1 MTDTIQ
7 TPADTADTDAS
18 EAVPAEEFLHLHPAD
33 IIIGSNVR
41 TDVRADHKEFC
52 KSIKERGVLEA
63 VTVYRNEDGQYVL
76 LRGQRR
82 TITAAKVG
90 TPTGLI
96 PARVVPQPADAD
108 RIGDQ
113 MVENIHRAGMREA
126 EIVAGVEQLAL
137 LGVSAAQIAKRT
149 SIDRPTV
156 NAALAVTKA
165 DQSRNRLDAG
175 DLTLEEAAIFA
186 EFEHDPE
193 AVERLENAKR
203 YRQSLAHVAQRLR
216 DEAAEREADAAEVE
230 RLRAEGLPVLSA
242 EEVAEVAEADEVL
255 RIERLVT
262 EDGEPLPEEEW
273 PDVPGARVQVV
284 KEWVYAE
291 DEYDEEQEDGSD
303 EEDEDDEPY
312 QQYVPVWVVTD
323 LAASGLRRRGG
334 GSGTTTADS
343 GNESESEEEAEAR
356 REERR
361 RVIANNKAW
370 ASGDGAPRV
379 AGRVRGPQ
387 DRPEGCRGPDLR
399 GRRDRPPLA
408 EQGDGPPAP
417 DALHAARDRRPDRL
431 LRRGVRGVPQDRDQ
445 GEHAEGR
452 DHDHS
457 RRRRCRVGGHDRQA
471 LVAQPDRV
479 GCPRARRARGVG
491 LPAQRGRADP
501 ARRGAVAEHR
511 GRRRRRRRGQRQRR
525 LIGSPSPTEGG
536 SFLWRTALSG
546 IETIE

>member
-7 TPADTADTDAS
+7 TPAETPAETPADAAT
-18 EAVPAEEFLHLHPAD
+18 ETVQTEEFLHLDPAA
-33 IIIGSNVR
+33 IIIGTNVR
-41 TDVRADHKEFC
+41 TDLRPDHKEFR

-82 TITAAKVG
+82 TVTAAEVG

-96 PARVVPQPADAD
+96 PARVVSQPADAD

-165 DQSRNRLDAG
+165 DQSRNRLDSG

-203 YRQSLAHVAQRLR
+203 WRRSLPHEAQRLR
-216 DEAAEREADAAEVE
+216 DEAAERAADAAEVE
-230 RLRAEGLPVLSA
+230 RLRAEGLPVLTA
-242 EEVAEVAEADEVL
+242 EEVEQADEVL

-262 EDGEPLPEEEW
+262 AEGEPLPEEEW
-273 PDVPGARVQVV
+273 PNVPGARVQVV
-284 KEWVYAE
+284 KEWVYPE
-291 DEYDEEQEDGSD
+291 DEYDDESEDGSD
-303 EEDEDDEPY
+303 EEDEDYEPAEPY

-323 LAASGLRRRGG
+323 LDASGLCRRGG
-334 GSGTTTADS
+334 GSGSTTADS
-343 GNESESEEEAEAR
+343 GDDDGESEEEAEAR

-370 ASGDGAPRV
+370 ASAETVRREWLASFVARKTAPKGAEALICEAVVTGHHSLSKALDHRHPMLFTLL
-379 AGRVRGPQ
+379 GI
-387 DRPEGCRGPDLR
+387 DRPSGYYG
-399 GRRDRPPLA
+399 A
-408 EQGDGPPAP
+408 
-417 DALHAARDRRPDRL
+417 
-431 LRRGVRGVPQDRDQ
+431 
-445 GEHAEGR
+445 
-452 DHDHS
+452 
-457 RRRRCRVGGHDRQA
+457 GHDECRKIATKASTPKAATMTTLAAVVAAWEATTGKHTWRNPCAWDARVLSA
-471 LVAQPDRV
+471 LVAWGYQPSEVERILLGEEQQPSTKDDS
-479 GCPRARRARGVG
+479 
-491 LPAQRGRADP
+491 ADDGD
-501 ARRGAVAEHR
+501 AHDEASDSA
-511 GRRRRRRRGQRQRR
+511 
-525 LIGSPSPTEGG
+525 
-536 SFLWRTALSG
+536 A
-546 IETIE
+546 

>member
-7 TPADTADTDAS
+7 TPADTAAD
-18 EAVPAEEFLHLHPAD
+18 EATETVAAEQFAYLDPTH
-33 IIIGSNVR
+33 IIIGTNVR
-41 TDVRADHKEFC
+41 TDLRPDHKEFR

-82 TITAAKVG
+82 TVTAAEVG

-165 DQSRNRLDAG
+165 DQSRNRLDSG

-193 AVERLENAKR
+193 AVERLENTKKWR
-203 YRQSLAHVAQRLR
+203 RSLTHEAQRLR

-230 RLRAEGLPVLSA
+230 RLRTEGLPVLSA
-242 EEVAEVAEADEVL
+242 EEVQEADEVL

-273 PDVPGARVQVV
+273 PNVPGARLHVV
-284 KEWVYAE
+284 KEWVYPE
-291 DEYDEEQEDGSD
+291 DECDEESEDGTD
-303 EEDEDDEPY
+303 EDEDYEPAEPY

-323 LAASGLRRRGG
+323 LDASGLRRRGG
-334 GSGTTTADS
+334 GSGSTPAES
-343 GNESESEEEAEAR
+343 GNEGESEEDAEAR

-370 ASGDGAPRV
+370 ASAETVRREWLAAFVARKTAPKGAEALICEAVVTGHHSLSKAMDHRHPMLFTLL
-379 AGRVRGPQ
+379 GI
-387 DRPEGCRGPDLR
+387 
-399 GRRDRPPLA
+399 
-408 EQGDGPPAP
+408 PAP
-417 DALHAARDRRPDRL
+417 SGYYGA
-431 LRRGVRGVPQDRDQ
+431 
-445 GEHAEGR
+445 
-452 DHDHS
+452 
-457 RRRRCRVGGHDRQA
+457 GHDECRKIATKATTPKAATMTTLAAVVAAWEATTGKHSWRNPSAWDARVLGA
-471 LVAQPDRV
+471 LVEWGYQPSEVERILLGEEPQPSTGSDE
-479 GCPRARRARGVG
+479 PD
-491 LPAQRGRADP
+491 AD
-501 ARRGAVAEHR
+501 AEA
-511 GRRRRRRRGQRQRR
+511 
-525 LIGSPSPTEGG
+525 SDS
-536 SFLWRTALSG
+536 AA
-546 IETIE
+546 

>member
-1 MTDTIQ
+1 MTETIQ
-7 TPADTADTDAS
+7 TDADTPTK
-18 EAVPAEEFLHLHPAD
+18 EATEAAPAEEFLYLDPAD
-33 IIIGSNVR
+33 IVIGTNVR
-41 TDVRADHKEFC
+41 TDLRPDHKEFR

-82 TITAAKVG
+82 TVTAAEVG

-156 NAALAVTKA
+156 NAALVVTKA
-165 DQSRNRLDAG
+165 DQSRNRLDSG

-203 YRQSLAHVAQRLR
+203 WRRSLAHEAQRLR

-230 RLRAEGLPVLSA
+230 RLRAEGLPILSA
-242 EEVAEVAEADEVL
+242 EEVAEADEVL
-255 RIERLVT
+255 RIERLGT
-262 EDGEPLPEEEW
+262 EDGESLPEEEW
-273 PDVPGARVQVV
+273 PNVPGARVQVV
-284 KEWVYAE
+284 KEWVYP
-291 DEYDEEQEDGSD
+291 
-303 EEDEDDEPY
+303 EDEDDEEHEDDEPAEPY

-323 LAASGLRRRGG
+323 LDASGLRRRGG
-334 GSGTTTADS
+334 GSSSTASADE
-343 GNESESEEEAEAR
+343 GGESEEEAEAR

-370 ASGDGAPRV
+370 ASAETVRREWLTGFVARKTAPKGA
-379 AGRVRGPQ
+379 
-387 DRPEGCRGPDLR
+387 E
-399 GRRDRPPLA
+399 
-408 EQGDGPPAP
+408 
-417 DALHAARDRRPDRL
+417 ALICEAVVTGHHSLSKAMDHRHPMLFTL
-431 LRRGVRGVPQDRDQ
+431 LGIDVPT
-445 GEHAEGR
+445 GYYGA
-452 DHDHS
+452 
-457 RRRRCRVGGHDRQA
+457 GHDECHKIATKASAPKAATMTTLAAVVAAWEATTGKHSWRNPTAWDARVLGA
-471 LVAQPDRV
+471 LVEWGYQPSEVERILL
-479 GCPRARRARGVG
+479 GEEP
-491 LPAQRGRADP
+491 Q
-501 ARRGAVAEHR
+501 
-511 GRRRRRRRGQRQRR
+511 
-525 LIGSPSPTEGG
+525 PSTETDGDDNAG
-536 SFLWRTALSG
+536 EASDSAA
-546 IETIE
+546 

>member
-7 TPADTADTDAS
+7 TPAATATDEAS
-18 EAVPAEEFLHLHPAD
+18 EAVQAEEFLYLAPAA
-33 IIIGSNVR
+33 IIIGTNVR
-41 TDVRADHKEFC
+41 TDLRADHKEFR

-63 VTVYRNEDGQYVL
+63 VTVYRNEDCQYVL

-82 TITAAKVG
+82 TVTAAEVG
-90 TPTGLI
+90 TPTGLL

-156 NAALAVTKA
+156 NAALVVTKA
-165 DQSRNRLDAG
+165 DQSRNRLDSG

-203 YRQSLAHVAQRLR
+203 WRRSLAHEAQRLR

-230 RLRAEGLPVLSA
+230 RLRAEGLPILSA
-242 EEVAEVAEADEVL
+242 EEVAEADEVL

-262 EDGEPLPEEEW
+262 EDGESLPEEEW
-273 PDVPGARVQVV
+273 PNVPGARVQVV
-284 KEWVYAE
+284 KEWVYP
-291 DEYDEEQEDGSD
+291 
-303 EEDEDDEPY
+303 EDEDDEEHEDDEPAEPY

-323 LAASGLRRRGG
+323 LDASGLRRRGG
-334 GSGTTTADS
+334 GSSSTASADE
-343 GNESESEEEAEAR
+343 GGESEEEAEAR

-370 ASGDGAPRV
+370 ASAETVRREWLTGFVARKTAPKGA
-379 AGRVRGPQ
+379 
-387 DRPEGCRGPDLR
+387 E
-399 GRRDRPPLA
+399 
-408 EQGDGPPAP
+408 
-417 DALHAARDRRPDRL
+417 ALICEAVVTGHHSLSKAMDHRHPMLFTL
-431 LRRGVRGVPQDRDQ
+431 LGIDVPT
-445 GEHAEGR
+445 GYYGA
-452 DHDHS
+452 
-457 RRRRCRVGGHDRQA
+457 GHDECHKIATKASAPKAATMTTLAAVVAAWEATTGKHSWRNPTAWDARVLGA
-471 LVAQPDRV
+471 LVEWGYQPSEVERILL
-479 GCPRARRARGVG
+479 GEEP
-491 LPAQRGRADP
+491 Q
-501 ARRGAVAEHR
+501 
-511 GRRRRRRRGQRQRR
+511 
-525 LIGSPSPTEGG
+525 PSTETDGDDNAG
-536 SFLWRTALSG
+536 EASDSAA
-546 IETIE
+546 

>member
-7 TPADTADTDAS
+7 TPADTAADEAT
-18 EAVPAEEFLHLHPAD
+18 EAVQAEEFLYLDPAD
-33 IIIGSNVR
+33 IIIGTNVR
-41 TDVRADHKEFC
+41 TDLRADHKEFR

-82 TITAAKVG
+82 TVTAAEVG

-165 DQSRNRLDAG
+165 DQSRNRLDSG

-203 YRQSLAHVAQRLR
+203 WRRSLAHEAQRLR

-230 RLRAEGLPVLSA
+230 RLRAEGLPVLTA
-242 EEVAEVAEADEVL
+242 EEVEQADEVL

-273 PDVPGARVQVV
+273 PNVPGARVHVV
-284 KEWVYAE
+284 KEWVYPE
-291 DEYDEEQEDGSD
+291 DEYDEESEDGD
-303 EEDEDDEPY
+303 ESENEDYEPAEPY

-323 LAASGLRRRGG
+323 LAASGLRRRGVS
-334 GSGTTTADS
+334 GSTSADS
-343 GNESESEEEAEAR
+343 SDEGESEEQAEAR

-370 ASGDGAPRV
+370 ASAETVRREWLATFVARKTAPKGAEALICEAVVTGHHSLSKAMDHRHPMLFTLLGV
-379 AGRVRGPQ
+379 
-387 DRPEGCRGPDLR
+387 DRPTGYYG
-399 GRRDRPPLA
+399 A
-408 EQGDGPPAP
+408 
-417 DALHAARDRRPDRL
+417 
-431 LRRGVRGVPQDRDQ
+431 
-445 GEHAEGR
+445 
-452 DHDHS
+452 
-457 RRRRCRVGGHDRQA
+457 GHDECHKIATKASTPKAATMTTLAAVIAAWEATTGKHSWRNPTAWDARVLGA
-471 LVAQPDRV
+471 LVEWGYQPSEVERILLGEQPQTSTGSHEPEDE
-479 GCPRARRARGVG
+479 AS
-491 LPAQRGRADP
+491 D
-501 ARRGAVAEHR
+501 AEA
-511 GRRRRRRRGQRQRR
+511 
-525 LIGSPSPTEGG
+525 SDS
-536 SFLWRTALSG
+536 AA
-546 IETIE
+546 

>member
-7 TPADTADTDAS
+7 TTADTTADTAAETVA
-18 EAVPAEEFLHLHPAD
+18 AEEFAYLDPAD
-33 IIIGSNVR
+33 IIIGTNVR
-41 TDVRADHKEFC
+41 ADLRPDHKEFR

-63 VTVYRNEDGQYVL
+63 VTVYRDEDGQYVL

-82 TITAAKVG
+82 TVTAAEVG

-165 DQSRNRLDAG
+165 DQSRNRLDFG

-203 YRQSLAHVAQRLR
+203 WRRSLAHEAQRLR

-242 EEVAEVAEADEVL
+242 EEVEEADEVL

-273 PDVPGARVQVV
+273 PNVPGARVHVV
-284 KEWVYAE
+284 KEWVYPE
-291 DEYDEEQEDGSD
+291 DEYDEESEDGD
-303 EEDEDDEPY
+303 ESEDEGSEPAEPY
-312 QQYVPVWVVTD
+312 QQYVPAWVVTD
-323 LAASGLRRRGG
+323 LAASGLRRRGVS
-334 GSGTTTADS
+334 GSTSADS
-343 GNESESEEEAEAR
+343 SDEGESEEQAEAR

-370 ASGDGAPRV
+370 ASAETVRREWLATLVARKTAPKGAEALICEAVVTGHHSLSKAMDHRHPMLFTLL
-379 AGRVRGPQ
+379 GL
-387 DRPEGCRGPDLR
+387 DRPTGYYG
-399 GRRDRPPLA
+399 A
-408 EQGDGPPAP
+408 
-417 DALHAARDRRPDRL
+417 
-431 LRRGVRGVPQDRDQ
+431 
-445 GEHAEGR
+445 
-452 DHDHS
+452 
-457 RRRRCRVGGHDRQA
+457 GHDECHKIATRASTPKAATMTTLAAVIAAWEATTGKHSWRNPTAWDARVLGA
-471 LVAQPDRV
+471 LVEWGYQPSEVERILLGEEPSSSTGSDE
-479 GCPRARRARGVG
+479 PEDEAS
-491 LPAQRGRADP
+491 D
-501 ARRGAVAEHR
+501 AEA
-511 GRRRRRRRGQRQRR
+511 
-525 LIGSPSPTEGG
+525 SDS
-536 SFLWRTALSG
+536 AA
-546 IETIE
+546 

>member
-7 TPADTADTDAS
+7 TPADTAAD
-18 EAVPAEEFLHLHPAD
+18 EATEVVQAEEFLYLDPAD
-33 IIIGSNVR
+33 IIIGTNVR
-41 TDVRADHKEFC
+41 TDLRADHKEFR

-82 TITAAKVG
+82 TVTAAEVG

-165 DQSRNRLDAG
+165 DQSRNRLDSG

-203 YRQSLAHVAQRLR
+203 WRRSLAHEAQRLR

-230 RLRAEGLPVLSA
+230 RLRAEGLPVLTA
-242 EEVAEVAEADEVL
+242 EEVEQADEVL

-273 PDVPGARVQVV
+273 PNVPGARVHVV
-284 KEWVYAE
+284 KEWVYPE
-291 DEYDEEQEDGSD
+291 DEYDEESEDGD
-303 EEDEDDEPY
+303 ESEDEDYEPAEPY
-312 QQYVPVWVVTD
+312 QQYVPVWIVTD
-323 LAASGLRRRGG
+323 LAASGLRRRGFS
-334 GSGTTTADS
+334 GSTTTDS
-343 GNESESEEEAEAR
+343 SDEGESEEEAEAR

-370 ASGDGAPRV
+370 ASAETVRREWLAGFVARKTAPKGAEALICEAVVTGHHSLSKAMDHRHPMLFTLLGV
-379 AGRVRGPQ
+379 E
-387 DRPEGCRGPDLR
+387 RPTGYYG
-399 GRRDRPPLA
+399 A
-408 EQGDGPPAP
+408 
-417 DALHAARDRRPDRL
+417 
-431 LRRGVRGVPQDRDQ
+431 
-445 GEHAEGR
+445 
-452 DHDHS
+452 
-457 RRRRCRVGGHDRQA
+457 GHDECRKIATKASTPKAATMTTLAAVVAAWEATTGKHSWRNPTAWDAGVLGA
-471 LVAQPDRV
+471 LVEWGYQPSEVERILLGEEQQPTAAED
-479 GCPRARRARGVG
+479 ASD
-491 LPAQRGRADP
+491 ADDDN
-501 ARRGAVAEHR
+501 ADDNADEAND
-511 GRRRRRRRGQRQRR
+511 
-525 LIGSPSPTEGG
+525 S
-536 SFLWRTALSG
+536 AA
-546 IETIE
+546 

>member
-7 TPADTADTDAS
+7 APANTATDEAA
-18 EAVPAEEFLHLHPAD
+18 EAVQAEEFLYLAPAE
-33 IIIGSNVR
+33 IIIGTNVR
-41 TDVRADHKEFC
+41 TDLRPDHKEFR

-63 VTVYRNEDGQYVL
+63 VTVYRNGEGQHVL

-82 TITAAKVG
+82 TVTAVEVG

-165 DQSRNRLDAG
+165 DQSRNRLDSG

-193 AVERLENAKR
+193 AVQRLENTKQWR
-203 YRQSLAHVAQRLR
+203 RSLAHEAQRLR

-230 RLRAEGLPVLSA
+230 RLRAEGLPVLTA
-242 EEVAEVAEADEVL
+242 EEIAQADEVL

-262 EDGEPLPEEEW
+262 EDGEPLAEEEW
-273 PDVPGARVQVV
+273 PNVPGARVHVV
-284 KEWVYAE
+284 KEWVYPE
-291 DEYDEEQEDGSD
+291 DEYDEETEDDSD
-303 EEDEDDEPY
+303 EDYEPAEPY

-323 LAASGLRRRGG
+323 LAASGLRRRGS
-334 GSGTTTADS
+334 GSGSSTTDS
-343 GNESESEEEAEAR
+343 SEEGESEEEAEAQ
-356 REERR
+356 REQQRQERR

-370 ASGDGAPRV
+370 ASAETVRREWLAGFVARKTAPKGAEALICEAVVTGHHSLSKAIDHRHPMLFTLLGV
-379 AGRVRGPQ
+379 
-387 DRPEGCRGPDLR
+387 DRPTGYYG
-399 GRRDRPPLA
+399 A
-408 EQGDGPPAP
+408 
-417 DALHAARDRRPDRL
+417 
-431 LRRGVRGVPQDRDQ
+431 
-445 GEHAEGR
+445 
-452 DHDHS
+452 
-457 RRRRCRVGGHDRQA
+457 GHDECHKIATKASTPKAATMTTLTAVVAAWEATTGKHSWRNPTAWDARVLGA
-471 LVAQPDRV
+471 LVEWGYQPSEVERILL
-479 GCPRARRARGVG
+479 GEEP
-491 LPAQRGRADP
+491 Q
-501 ARRGAVAEHR
+501 
-511 GRRRRRRRGQRQRR
+511 
-525 LIGSPSPTEGG
+525 PSTE
-536 SFLWRTALSG
+536 SNEPDEATDDEATDSTA
-546 IETIE
+546 

>member
-7 TPADTADTDAS
+7 TPAATATDEAS
-18 EAVPAEEFLHLHPAD
+18 EAVQAEEFLYLAPAE
-33 IIIGSNVR
+33 IIIGTNVR
-41 TDVRADHKEFC
+41 TDLRADHKEFR

-63 VTVYRNEDGQYVL
+63 VTVYRNEDGQHVL

-82 TITAAKVG
+82 TVTAAEVG
-90 TPTGLI
+90 TPTGLL

-156 NAALAVTKA
+156 NAALVVTKA
-165 DQSRNRLDAG
+165 DQSRNRLDSG

-203 YRQSLAHVAQRLR
+203 WRRSLAHEAQRLR

-242 EEVAEVAEADEVL
+242 EEVAEADEVL

-262 EDGEPLPEEEW
+262 EDGESLPEEEW
-273 PDVPGARVQVV
+273 PNVPGARVQVV
-284 KEWVYAE
+284 KEWVYP
-291 DEYDEEQEDGSD
+291 
-303 EEDEDDEPY
+303 EDEDDEEHEDDEPAEPY

-323 LAASGLRRRGG
+323 LDASGLRRRGG
-334 GSGTTTADS
+334 GSSSTASADE
-343 GNESESEEEAEAR
+343 GGESEEEAEAR

-370 ASGDGAPRV
+370 ASAETVRREWLTGFVARKTAPKGA
-379 AGRVRGPQ
+379 
-387 DRPEGCRGPDLR
+387 E
-399 GRRDRPPLA
+399 
-408 EQGDGPPAP
+408 
-417 DALHAARDRRPDRL
+417 ALICEAVVTGHHSLSKAMDHRHPMLFTL
-431 LRRGVRGVPQDRDQ
+431 LGIDVPT
-445 GEHAEGR
+445 GYYGA
-452 DHDHS
+452 
-457 RRRRCRVGGHDRQA
+457 GHDECHKIATKASAPKAATMTTLAAVVAAWEATTGKHSWRNPTAWDARVLGA
-471 LVAQPDRV
+471 LVEWGYQPSEVERILLGEEPQPSTEDDSDDD
-479 GCPRARRARGVG
+479 
-491 LPAQRGRADP
+491 ADE
-501 ARRGAVAEHR
+501 ASDSA
-511 GRRRRRRRGQRQRR
+511 
-525 LIGSPSPTEGG
+525 T
-536 SFLWRTALSG
+536 
-546 IETIE
+546 

>member
-7 TPADTADTDAS
+7 TPAATATDEAS
-18 EAVPAEEFLHLHPAD
+18 EAVQAEEFLYLAPAE
-33 IIIGSNVR
+33 IIIGTNVR
-41 TDVRADHKEFC
+41 TDLRADHKEFR

-63 VTVYRNEDGQYVL
+63 VTVYRNEDGQHVL

-82 TITAAKVG
+82 TVTAAEVG
-90 TPTGLI
+90 TPTGLL

-165 DQSRNRLDAG
+165 DQSRNRLDSG

-203 YRQSLAHVAQRLR
+203 WRRSLAHEAQRLR

-230 RLRAEGLPVLSA
+230 RLRAEGLPILSA
-242 EEVAEVAEADEVL
+242 EEVAEADEVL
-255 RIERLVT
+255 RIERLGT
-262 EDGEPLPEEEW
+262 EDGESLPEEEW
-273 PDVPGARVQVV
+273 PNVPGARVQVV
-284 KEWVYAE
+284 KEWVYP
-291 DEYDEEQEDGSD
+291 
-303 EEDEDDEPY
+303 EDEDDEEHEDDEPAEPY

-323 LAASGLRRRGG
+323 LDASGLRRRGG
-334 GSGTTTADS
+334 GSSSTASADE
-343 GNESESEEEAEAR
+343 GGESEEEAEAR

-370 ASGDGAPRV
+370 ASAETVRREWLATFVARKTAPKGAEALICEAVVTGHHSLSKAMDHRHPMLFTLLGV
-379 AGRVRGPQ
+379 
-387 DRPEGCRGPDLR
+387 DRPTGYYG
-399 GRRDRPPLA
+399 A
-408 EQGDGPPAP
+408 
-417 DALHAARDRRPDRL
+417 
-431 LRRGVRGVPQDRDQ
+431 
-445 GEHAEGR
+445 
-452 DHDHS
+452 
-457 RRRRCRVGGHDRQA
+457 GHDECHKIATKASTPKAATMTTLAAVIAAWEATTGKHSWRNPTAWDARVLGA
-471 LVAQPDRV
+471 LVEWGYQPSEVERILL
-479 GCPRARRARGVG
+479 GEEP
-491 LPAQRGRADP
+491 Q
-501 ARRGAVAEHR
+501 
-511 GRRRRRRRGQRQRR
+511 
-525 LIGSPSPTEGG
+525 PSTETDGDDNAG
-536 SFLWRTALSG
+536 EASDSAA
-546 IETIE
+546 

>member
-7 TPADTADTDAS
+7 TPADPAAD
-18 EAVPAEEFLHLHPAD
+18 EATEVVQAEEFLYLDPAD
-33 IIIGSNVR
+33 IIIGTNVR
-41 TDVRADHKEFC
+41 TDLRADHKEFR

-82 TITAAKVG
+82 TVTAAEVG

-165 DQSRNRLDAG
+165 DQSRNRLDSG

-203 YRQSLAHVAQRLR
+203 WRRSLAHEAQRLR

-230 RLRAEGLPVLSA
+230 RLRAEGLPVLTA
-242 EEVAEVAEADEVL
+242 EEVEEADEVL

-273 PDVPGARVQVV
+273 PNVPGARVHVV
-284 KEWVYAE
+284 KEWAYPE
-291 DEYDEEQEDGSD
+291 DEYDEESEDGD
-303 EEDEDDEPY
+303 ESEDEDYEPAEPY

-323 LAASGLRRRGG
+323 LAASGLRRRGFS
-334 GSGTTTADS
+334 GSTTTDS
-343 GNESESEEEAEAR
+343 SDEGESEEEAEAR
-356 REERR
+356 REERG

-370 ASGDGAPRV
+370 ASAETVRREWLATFVARKTAPKGAEALICEAVVTGHQSLSKAMDHRHPMLFTLLGV
-379 AGRVRGPQ
+379 
-387 DRPEGCRGPDLR
+387 DRPTGYYG
-399 GRRDRPPLA
+399 A
-408 EQGDGPPAP
+408 
-417 DALHAARDRRPDRL
+417 
-431 LRRGVRGVPQDRDQ
+431 
-445 GEHAEGR
+445 
-452 DHDHS
+452 
-457 RRRRCRVGGHDRQA
+457 GHDECHKIATKASTPKAATMTTLAAVIAAWEATTGKHSWRNPTAWDARVLGA
-471 LVAQPDRV
+471 LVEWGYQPSEVERILL
-479 GCPRARRARGVG
+479 GEEP
-491 LPAQRGRADP
+491 QTST
-501 ARRGAVAEHR
+501 
-511 GRRRRRRRGQRQRR
+511 
-525 LIGSPSPTEGG
+525 GSDEPEDEASGTEA
-536 SFLWRTALSG
+536 SDSAA
-546 IETIE
+546 

>member
-1 MTDTIQ
+1 MSDTIQ
-7 TPADTADTDAS
+7 TTADTAAD
-18 EAVPAEEFLHLHPAD
+18 EATHDGVQAEEFLNLDPAD
-33 IIIGSNVR
+33 IIIGTNVR
-41 TDVRADHKEFC
+41 ADLRPDHKEFR

-63 VTVYRNEDGQYVL
+63 VTVYRNEHGQYVL

-82 TITAAKVG
+82 TVTAAEVG

-165 DQSRNRLDAG
+165 DQTRNRLDSG

-193 AVERLENAKR
+193 AVQRLENNKR
-203 YRQSLAHVAQRLR
+203 WGRSLAHESQRLR
-216 DEAAEREADAAEVE
+216 DEAAERDADAAEVE

-242 EEVAEVAEADEVL
+242 EEVAEADEVL

-273 PDVPGARVQVV
+273 PNVPGARVNVV
-284 KEWVYAE
+284 KEWVYPE
-291 DEYDEEQEDGSD
+291 DAYDEESEVGTD
-303 EEDEDDEPY
+303 EQNDDYEPAEPY
-312 QQYVPVWVVTD
+312 QQYMPVWVVTD

-334 GSGTTTADS
+334 GSGRSTTTTDS
-343 GNESESEEEAEAR
+343 GDEGESEEEAEAR

-370 ASGDGAPRV
+370 ASAETVRREWLTGFVARKTAPKGA
-379 AGRVRGPQ
+379 
-387 DRPEGCRGPDLR
+387 E
-399 GRRDRPPLA
+399 
-408 EQGDGPPAP
+408 
-417 DALHAARDRRPDRL
+417 ALICEAVVTGHHSLSKAMDHRHPMLFTL
-431 LRRGVRGVPQDRDQ
+431 LGLDVPT
-445 GEHAEGR
+445 GYYGA
-452 DHDHS
+452 
-457 RRRRCRVGGHDRQA
+457 GHDECHKIATKASTPKAATMTTLAAVVAAWDATTGKHSWRNPTAWDARVLGA
-471 LVAQPDRV
+471 LVEWGYQPSEVERILL
-479 GCPRARRARGVG
+479 GEEP
-491 LPAQRGRADP
+491 Q
-501 ARRGAVAEHR
+501 
-511 GRRRRRRRGQRQRR
+511 
-525 LIGSPSPTEGG
+525 SSTEA
-536 SFLWRTALSG
+536 SDEASDSAA
-546 IETIE
+546 